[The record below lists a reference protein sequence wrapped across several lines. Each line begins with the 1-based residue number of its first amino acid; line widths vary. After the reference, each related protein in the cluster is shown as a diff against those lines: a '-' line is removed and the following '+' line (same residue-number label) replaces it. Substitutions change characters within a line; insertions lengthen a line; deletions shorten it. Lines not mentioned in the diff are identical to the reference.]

1 MIMRIGTMSILFR
14 EHLDTDK
21 HIDYIE
27 CMKRVKA
34 VGFDVIDL
42 NLCQLCGHKTT
53 LHLPTW
59 QKDAEEIA
67 QTAQELGLSL
77 PQCHLPF
84 KSTKVKWQTAED
96 YAYFIEMFYRAID
109 VAAVIGFPWAVIHP
123 DRYFNIPESEN
134 WDLDKFIAENHKEYD
149 PLVEYALKKGV
160 NIAFEN
166 MNRGRFSQAEE
177 LVEYIDSYKD
187 DRIGACW
194 DTGHA
199 HMHYKGGDQWDP
211 LHVVGHRLHATH
223 IHDNRAKDDLHLL
236 PFDGTINWPR
246 VVAALRDIQYTGD
259 FVSEAGSNF
268 WTPDDMKDY
277 IGRHAHFVMEKVLS
291 L

>member
-1 MIMRIGTMSILFR
+1 MRVGTMSILFR
-14 EHLDTDK
+14 EQLGTGE
-21 HIDYIE
+21 HIGYVE
-27 CMKRVKA
+27 CLKRVKA
-34 VGFDVIDL
+34 AGFDVVDL
-42 NLCQLCGHKTT
+42 NLCQICGHKTT
-53 LHLPTW
+53 LHLDSW

-67 QTAQELGLSL
+67 RTAHDLGLSL

-84 KSTKVKWQTAED
+84 KSVKVKWQEPED
-96 YAYFIEMFYRAID
+96 YKYFIEMFYRAID

-134 WDLDKFIAENHKEYD
+134 WDLETFIRKNHEEYD

-160 NIAFEN
+160 GIAFEN

-177 LVEYIDSYKD
+177 LVAYIDSYHD
-187 DRIGACW
+187 DRVGACW

-199 HMHYKGGDQWDP
+199 NMHYKGGDQWDP

-236 PFDGTINWPR
+236 PYDGTINWPR

-268 WTPDDMKDY
+268 WTPNDMKDY
-277 IGRHAHFVMEKVLS
+277 VGRHVHYVMEKVLA